1 MRNGTNVQILVN
13 VVGHVS
19 RKIVFLAIGRSGT
32 AVGAAP
38 GYATDEERSLQPTM
52 NVDIL
57 AVGQQ

>member
-1 MRNGTNVQILVN
+1 M
-13 VVGHVS
+13 
-19 RKIVFLAIGRSGT
+19 AIGRSGT